1 MAELGYVG
9 LGVMGSSVTR
19 RLLDAGH
26 TVHVWNRTREKAE
39 PLLEA
44 GAQWADSPREVA
56 ERADI
61 VFTMVTNTAAV
72 RAVFE
77 GDDGILAGLT
87 PGKIYVDMST
97 ASPANSRAL
106 AEQVEAAGAQMLDS
120 PVSGTSITVDQ
131 GKASLMVGGDADAFE
146 RAKPILEAI
155 GPKVFHMGGNGTA
168 VGLKIAINL
177 SLAVQMLAFSEGVL
191 LAEKSGID
199 RERVVEA
206 MLASVIASPMVA
218 YRGPLVLGHPD
229 EVWFDCH
236 MMQKDMNLALEMGR
250 ELDDGR
256 HQRVPHRR
264 ERDGDRRQGLR
275 RHLRRARVDERG
287 PDGSDRMSATA
298 SRTEI
303 SAELALEMYRRMTQ
317 IRLFEEQANDLY
329 RSAKM
334 PGLTHLYIGEEAIA
348 VGVCSALRKDDWIT
362 STHRGHGHC
371 LAKGA
376 DVARMFAELLGK
388 EAGYCRGKG
397 GSMHI
402 ADHENGNLGAN
413 AIVGGSAGIATGAA
427 YSAKFRGTDQVAVC
441 FFGEGALG
449 QGLVYEVMNMAAL
462 WQLPVIYVCENN
474 MYNEYTHYLEATA
487 GDILGRPK
495 AFGIE
500 TREVDGQDVRAVYA
514 VTAELVERA
523 RNGNGPAFL
532 LANTY
537 RYHGHHVG
545 DVDRAYYRSKDE
557 EALWRDER
565 DPLAIF
571 GRWLEEQKHATP
583 DDLVRITDESRAEIE
598 AGVQFALDAPFPD
611 PSQVTE
617 DLYA

>member
-1 MAELGYVG
+1 V
-9 LGVMGSSVTR
+9 
-19 RLLDAGH
+19 
-26 TVHVWNRTREKAE
+26 
-39 PLLEA
+39 
-44 GAQWADSPREVA
+44 
-56 ERADI
+56 
-61 VFTMVTNTAAV
+61 
-72 RAVFE
+72 
-77 GDDGILAGLT
+77 
-87 PGKIYVDMST
+87 
-97 ASPANSRAL
+97 
-106 AEQVEAAGAQMLDS
+106 
-120 PVSGTSITVDQ
+120 
-131 GKASLMVGGDADAFE
+131 
-146 RAKPILEAI
+146 
-155 GPKVFHMGGNGTA
+155 
-168 VGLKIAINL
+168 
-177 SLAVQMLAFSEGVL
+177 
-191 LAEKSGID
+191 
-199 RERVVEA
+199 
-206 MLASVIASPMVA
+206 
-218 YRGPLVLGHPD
+218 
-229 EVWFDCH
+229 
-236 MMQKDMNLALEMGR
+236 
-250 ELDDGR
+250 
-256 HQRVPHRR
+256 
-264 ERDGDRRQGLR
+264 
-275 RHLRRARVDERG
+275 
-287 PDGSDRMSATA
+287 SATA

-303 SAELALEMYRRMTQ
+303 GTELALEMYRRMTQ

-487 GDILGRPK
+487 GEILGRPK

-514 VTAELVERA
+514 ATSELVERA
-523 RNGNGPAFL
+523 RTGNGPAFL

-571 GRWLEEQKHATP
+571 GRWLEGQKLATP
-583 DDLVRITDESRAEIE
+583 DDLVRITDEARVEIE
-598 AGVQFALDAPFPD
+598 AGVQFALDAPYPD